1 MAEEYQCSLVPE
13 GFRNVQN
20 SDTESESE
28 HQSSVL
34 PFTNLSQDKSDSKD
48 DSGFYES
55 GTLSGSSIG
64 HHDQLSTATICEPTE
79 ATANSGTEF
88 KKPKPTPKKAASLP
102 TLTNLPIDAASAS
115 ENGVPVTPTKPSD
128 SHEPGT
134 PLTPTANLKLL
145 MSAISPDIR
154 TREQQMKSTTNLQ
167 SLFSALS
174 PDMKSQELELKKKEL
189 FPRKPRKGTEKDA
202 SSQTSSQDDDDMEI
216 DEGEKPVS
224 RKDKSLGLL
233 CQRFLSK
240 FPDDPE
246 PGAAREICLDEVA
259 KDLGVERRRIYDIVN
274 VLESVQVV
282 SRLAKNRYNWHG
294 RTLLNNTLAR
304 LKVQGLEMKYDEMME
319 QVKQQEEEDE
329 FEPRSKKAPLHVNK
343 DMNMP
348 NRTGYRFDA
357 SSILKAGA
365 TAIAMSRRDKSLG
378 AMSQKFIM
386 LFLASNV
393 KDISLET
400 AAKVLIGEGGPCADE
415 NSKFK
420 TKIRRL
426 YDIANVLTSLELI
439 KKVLVQEDRGK
450 KPAFTWIGPDPDI
463 ETFRMEENA
472 KSAQPAVMSQ
482 GTMFGTTAV
491 HNTQDLSVRVLAPSG
506 TDNPRGLTRHASF
519 QVPAG
524 TAANTEQ
531 KPFSSAPSSPVKEPP
546 QQFRMTER
554 MQQLMAICRLEQEV
568 NQREEDRQRSL
579 KRQLLECQQ
588 KAEPL
593 AKVPRGDG
601 EQPAEITVIKKEVPR
616 LIPIS
621 SLHPIP
627 QSAQAAM
634 VTQCTKVYRPIL
646 PANKL
651 RLAAAPST
659 AAQTGNT
666 VTSAADAGHTLI
678 LQPVQNC
685 PRGTAARIVL
695 SPSKSANQTVTMATT
710 GQPLTTSMSLSNL
723 LSTMAQ
729 SNAAKVSVQLKP
741 NCIPQNGA
749 ATAFN
754 GQVRAPHLQESKEG
768 VPKQETM
775 ANNTFTLLQSANS
788 AFTATARYLNVGSQ
802 GLSGSAVPSSIVVT
816 LPDGVVNNQLV
827 TSTAGPVPARRSG
840 RPVQPKRLGDEFEYI
855 PVVKRRRVEESNG
868 GSQQDGKEGTA
879 EEAVICQSENSSQG
893 ASPGCSDSDKENASP
908 SERLNKEVEKA
919 HGQKQQGLLTNHKPS
934 PHRALHL
941 SPEFQ
946 NSSPP
951 AKSTTSPANI
961 ASDMDLAVPI
971 EAEEEQQRTNQ
982 DGEANSQHPSRV
994 DQRESQ
1000 TSALPQPF
1008 TQSWPADQQ
1017 VLERKD
1023 VATSDVPQAA
1033 MFPPDLLTT
1042 KVIPVI
1048 ASPYQQVFLNRSA
1061 SSSPVGFFSRPVSF
1075 SDLEHVYSPTGQVLP
1090 IPTSF
1095 PSSPSPLHTSGGSPP
1110 QLAMFAPTLQQAAS
1124 LVMPQTSPLHH
1135 TSPPHTSPNQ
1145 SPLVFPS
1152 AIVPSIAP
1160 GGSPN
1165 ALPVAITTVPSTFGF
1180 TFQQLR
1186 GMGITTQP
1194 LHIALNPPSNLPIN
1208 QVVGGNTTTCT
1219 SSQSESSTIPLVSVS
1234 QVASGNTSPGNSH
1247 VTSSVFPAPL
1257 VLGQGSSLRPEF
1269 DPLIKTPTANTMNN
1283 KDSTFFHNTPL
1294 VVPAQTGVFSSPTA
1308 NQSTGHFGTAQRKLS
1323 LPHEPYAESS

>member
-1 MAEEYQCSLVPE
+1 MAEEYHCSLVPE
-13 GFRNVQN
+13 GFRNIQN

-28 HQSSVL
+28 PQSSVL

-55 GTLSGSSIG
+55 GTLSGSTVG
-64 HHDQLSTATICEPTE
+64 HNETSASATICEPTE
-79 ATANSGTEF
+79 DATNSGTEF
-88 KKPKPTPKKAASLP
+88 KKPKPTPKKAANLA
-102 TLTNLPIDAASAS
+102 TLANLPIDAASVS
-115 ENGVPVTPTKPSD
+115 ENGVPVTPTKPAD
-128 SHEPGT
+128 SQDPVT

-174 PDMKSQELELKKKEL
+174 PDMKSQELEMKKKEL
-189 FPRKPRKGTEKDA
+189 FPRKPRKGSEKDA
-202 SSQTSSQDDDDMEI
+202 SSQTSSQDDDDLEI

-224 RKDKSLGLL
+224 RKEKSLGLL

-294 RTLLNNTLAR
+294 RTLLNNTLSR
-304 LKVQGLEMKYDEMME
+304 LKVQGLEMKYDEMMD

-329 FEPRSKKAPLHVNK
+329 FEPRSRKAPLHVNK

-386 LFLASNV
+386 LFLASKV
-393 KDISLET
+393 KEISLET
-400 AAKVLIGEGGPCADE
+400 AAKVLIGEGGPCSDE

-463 ETFRMEENA
+463 DTFRMEENGE
-472 KSAQPAVMSQ
+472 STVPTVLSQ
-482 GTMFGTTAV
+482 GTMY
-491 HNTQDLSVRVLAPSG
+491 NTQDLGVRVLAPSG
-506 TDNPRGLTRHASF
+506 TDSPRGLTRHASF

-531 KPFSSAPSSPVKEPP
+531 KPFSSAPNSPVKAKKGYEAHVPSGAIYSGFEPGVWCCRRPGYIGQEMWIGGSVRTGEVAIEPP

-568 NQREEDRQRSL
+568 NQREDDRQRSL

-588 KAEPL
+588 KAEPP
-593 AKVPRGDG
+593 AKVPRGDL
-601 EQPAEITVIKKEVPR
+601 EQPTEITVIKKEVPR

-627 QSAQAAM
+627 QPGQDAKPVAM

-651 RLAAAPST
+651 RLAAAAST

-666 VTSAADAGHTLI
+666 ATSTADASHTLI

-695 SPSKSANQTVTMATT
+695 SPSKAANQAVTMATT
-710 GQPLTTSMSLSNL
+710 GQPLATTMSLSNL

-729 SNAAKVSVQLKP
+729 TNAAAKVSVQLKP
-741 NCIPQNGA
+741 NCLPQNSN
-749 ATAFN
+749 AT
-754 GQVRAPHLQESKEG
+754 GSHLQESKEG
-768 VPKQETM
+768 VPKQESM
-775 ANNTFTLLQSANS
+775 GNTAFTLLQSANS
-788 AFTATARYLNVGSQ
+788 AFTATARYLNVSSQ
-802 GLSGSAVPSSIVVT
+802 GLSASAVPSSIVVT
-816 LPDGVVNNQLV
+816 LPDGVVNNQAV
-827 TSTAGPVPARRSG
+827 MSTAGPVPARRSG

-855 PVVKRRRVEESNG
+855 PVVKRRRVEEG
-868 GSQQDGKEGTA
+868 DGDSQHEGTA
-879 EEAVICQSENSSQG
+879 TEGVICQSGEGSQE
-893 ASPGCSDSDKENASP
+893 ASPSRSESDKENNSP
-908 SERLNKEVEKA
+908 GERLNMEVEKA
-919 HGQKQQGLLTNHKPS
+919 HDQKQRELSANHKPS

-946 NSSPP
+946 NSPSP
-951 AKSTTSPANI
+951 AKSEASPTNI
-961 ASDMDLAVPI
+961 TSDMDLAVPI
-971 EAEEEQQRTNQ
+971 EAEEGQQVT
-982 DGEANSQHPSRV
+982 GSQCDSKE
-994 DQRESQ
+994 DQRESPN
-1000 TSALPQPF
+1000 SALPQPF
-1008 TQSWPADQQ
+1008 PQSWPASQHVPD
-1017 VLERKD
+1017 RKD
-1023 VATSDVPQAA
+1023 ANTSGVPQAA
-1033 MFPPDLLTT
+1033 MFPPDLLSA

-1048 ASPYQQVFLNRSA
+1048 TSPYQPVFLNRSA

-1075 SDLEHVYSPTGQVLP
+1075 SDLEHVYSPTGQ
-1090 IPTSF
+1090 
-1095 PSSPSPLHTSGGSPP
+1095 
-1110 QLAMFAPTLQQAAS
+1110 LAMFGPTLQQPAS
-1124 LVMPQTSPLHH
+1124 LVTPQTSPLHH
-1135 TSPPHTSPNQ
+1135 TSPPHSSPNQ

-1160 GGSPN
+1160 GGSPT
-1165 ALPVAITTVPSTFGF
+1165 ALPVAITTGPSTIGF
-1180 TFQQLR
+1180 TLQQLR

-1194 LHIALNPPSNLPIN
+1194 VHIALNPSYNVSIN

-1219 SSQSESSTIPLVSVS
+1219 SSQSGNSAVLSAGP
-1234 QVASGNTSPGNSH
+1234 VANGNRSPGNSH
-1247 VTSSVFPAPL
+1247 GMT
-1257 VLGQGSSLRPEF
+1257 SLRPEL
-1269 DPLIKTPTANTMNN
+1269 DPLIRTPNANSLN
-1283 KDSTFFHNTPL
+1283 KNSTFFHNTPL
-1294 VVPAQTGVFSSPTA
+1294 VVPVQTGVLSSPTA

-1323 LPHEPYAESS
+1323 LPNDPYAESS

>member
-34 PFTNLSQDKSDSKD
+34 PFTSLSQDKSDSKD

-55 GTLSGSSIG
+55 GTLSGSSVS
-64 HHDQLSTATICEPTE
+64 HDQTSTATICGPTE
-79 ATANSGTEF
+79 DQTSSGTEF
-88 KKPKPTPKKAASLP
+88 KKPKPTPKKAANL
-102 TLTNLPIDAASAS
+102 TVLTNLPVDAASAS
-115 ENGVPVTPTKPSD
+115 ENGVPVTPTKPAD
-128 SHEPGT
+128 GQEPVT

-154 TREQQMKSTTNLQ
+154 TRELQMKSTTNLQ

-189 FPRKPRKGTEKDA
+189 FPRKPRKGAEKEA
-202 SSQTSSQDDDDMEI
+202 SSQASSQDDDDLEV

-224 RKDKSLGLL
+224 RKEKSLGLL

-246 PGAAREICLDEVA
+246 PGVAKEICLDEVA

-294 RTLLNNTLAR
+294 RTLLNNTLSR

-329 FEPRSKKAPLHVNK
+329 FEPRSRKTLLHVNK

-426 YDIANVLTSLELI
+426 YDIANVLTSLKLI

-463 ETFRMEENA
+463 DTFQMEENA
-472 KSAQPAVMSQ
+472 ESAEPAVMSQ
-482 GTMFGTTAV
+482 GTMYGTAAV
-491 HNTQDLSVRVLAPSG
+491 HNTQDLGVRVFAPAG

-524 TAANTEQ
+524 TAANMEQ
-531 KPFSSAPSSPVKEPP
+531 KPFSSAPNSPVKEPP

-588 KAEPL
+588 QNAEPP
-593 AKVPRGDG
+593 AKVARG
-601 EQPAEITVIKKEVPR
+601 EEVPR
-616 LIPIS
+616 LIPMS
-621 SLHPIP
+621 SLHPIS
-627 QSAQAAM
+627 QSAQDAKPIAM

-646 PANKL
+646 PANKI
-651 RLAAAPST
+651 RLAATVST

-666 VTSAADAGHTLI
+666 VTSTADASHTLI

-695 SPSKSANQTVTMATT
+695 SPSKAANQAVTMTTT
-710 GQPLTTSMSLSNL
+710 GQPLTTTMSLSNL

-729 SNAAKVSVQLKP
+729 SNAAKLSVQLKP
-741 NCIPQNGA
+741 NCLPPQS
-749 ATAFN
+749 TTT
-754 GQVRAPHLQESKEG
+754 LQEQVSMMSQPQESQEG
-768 VPKQETM
+768 VPKQANM
-775 ANNTFTLLQSANS
+775 ANNAFTLLQSANS

-802 GLSGSAVPSSIVVT
+802 GVSAAAVPSSIVVT
-816 LPDGVVNNQLV
+816 LPDGVVQSQLV
-827 TSTAGPVPARRSG
+827 TSTAEPAPARRSG
-840 RPVQPKRLGDEFEYI
+840 RPVQPKRLADEFEYI
-855 PVVKRRRVEESNG
+855 PVVKRRKVGESDG
-868 GSQQDGKEGTA
+868 GSQQEDSKEGTA
-879 EEAVICQSENSSQG
+879 EEGVICQSENKSQG
-893 ASPGCSDSDKENASP
+893 ASPSRSESDKENASP
-908 SERLNKEVEKA
+908 SERLNKELEKA
-919 HGQKQQGLLTNHKPS
+919 HDQKQLLVSHKPS

-951 AKSTTSPANI
+951 AKSHTSPTNV

-971 EAEEEQQRTNQ
+971 EADEEQQVTDQ
-982 DGEANSQHPSRV
+982 EGKVDSQHQSRQ
-994 DQRESQ
+994 DQRETQ

-1008 TQSWPADQQ
+1008 TQSWPVDQQ
-1017 VLERKD
+1017 VVDRKE
-1023 VATSDVPQAA
+1023 ASTSDVPQAA

-1048 ASPYQQVFLNRSA
+1048 ASPYQPVFLNRSA

-1095 PSSPSPLHTSGGSPP
+1095 PSSPSLLQSFSGSPP
-1110 QLAMFAPTLQQAAS
+1110 QLAMFGPTLQQAAS
-1124 LVMPQTSPLHH
+1124 LVTPQTSPLHH

-1160 GGSPN
+1160 GGSPTT
-1165 ALPVAITTVPSTFGF
+1165 ALPVAITTGSSTFGF

-1186 GMGITTQP
+1186 GMGVTTQP
-1194 LHIALNPPSNLPIN
+1194 VHIALNPSSHLPIN
-1208 QVVGGNTTTCT
+1208 QVAGGNTTTCS
-1219 SSQSESSTIPLVSVS
+1219 SSQSQTSTVPMVSIG
-1234 QVASGNTSPGNSH
+1234 QVVSGNTSPG
-1247 VTSSVFPAPL
+1247 SSQVPL

-1269 DPLIKTPTANTMNN
+1269 DPLIKTPNANSVN

-1294 VVPAQTGVFSSPTA
+1294 VVPAQTGILSSPTA

-1323 LPHEPYAESS
+1323 LPHDPCAESS